1 MLNDTLEIPAYIE
14 EAQTEPLRSEAE
26 VLRFAYLVLYFNV
39 LWQDEL
45 RSEFSNLIKHVCKA
59 LKPRCVQWAQAR
71 GDEKQG

>member
-1 MLNDTLEIPAYIE
+1 MLNDTLEIPAHIE

-45 RSEFSNLIKHVCKA
+45 ESEFSNLIKQCM
-59 LKPRCVQWAQAR
+59 
-71 GDEKQG
+71 QGVET